1 MNELTPFKKFIDRYG
16 LSPGIV
22 FGKSLLTTQFTIGT
36 TPTRI
41 IEGTFAKFY
50 MIASIDTMTTV
61 FIGGPGVSITS
72 GFAVT
77 PQLSPF
83 VFAMTENA
91 ELWAVS
97 SGSVVLFLADFGI

>member
-1 MNELTPFKKFIDRYG
+1 MNELTPFKRFIDRYG

-22 FGKSLLTTQFTIGT
+22 FGKSLITQQFTIGT

-50 MIASIDTMTTV
+50 MIATIDLVTPA
-61 FIGGPGVSITS
+61 FIGGPGVTITS
-72 GFAVT
+72 GFAVI
-77 PQLSPF
+77 PALSPF

-97 SGSVVLFLADFGI
+97 SGSVVVFLADFGL